1 MFGSR
6 PVVEYTDQPVTP
18 LFVRHHLGK
27 LGRGG
32 SFQWQGGGIAAT
44 ALCSRLLT
52 HSLTPLHCLKNPFI
66 AIVSGFFFT
75 ELHNVS
81 GSRVFQGFPNGWE
94 NNFQVIPVILDLALA
109 LHWRVSEIGSRWG
122 WGQQGSGSSNNV
134 VLRQSQTLSISL
146 DWSIWQHRHRCLD
159 ESTH

>member
-66 AIVSGFFFT
+66 AIVSGFFT
-75 ELHNVS
+75 ELQNVS
-81 GSRVFQGFPNGWE
+81 GTRVFQGFPNGWE
-94 NNFQVIPVILDLALA
+94 NNFQVIPVILDLATFALA
-109 LHWRVSEIGSRWG
+109 CVGDRIALGLRTT
-122 WGQQGSGSSNNV
+122 GSSNNV

-146 DWSIWQHRHRCLD
+146 DWSIWQHRH
-159 ESTH
+159 STDA